1 MRTSR
6 VITKHF
12 ANESLGRGK
21 NVATITSGLK
31 NLIRVSWKTLGKMNG
46 RVTIKSNKCKY
57 GNERA
62 TKGVSAKICTL
73 LPVENERNIKTRLIA
88 KSKTPRNLA
97 LS

>member
-21 NVATITSGLK
+21 NVTTITSGLK

-46 RVTIKSNKCKY
+46 SATIRSNKCKY

-62 TKGVSAKICTL
+62 TKGVSAKICTS
-73 LPVENERNIKTRLIA
+73 LPVENERNIKRRLIA
-88 KSKTPRNLA
+88 KSASPRNRS